1 MTQFDS
7 SATSQ
12 PHSRSTMFVFMRKT
26 NTCTVFLLNES
37 MSLNKARIQLKS
49 KAKHLTFL
57 QIEEIFQL
65 QPKDSCNK
73 VSTLHFGINLYH
85 YPTSI
90 LRFCKLKCPKNSLV
104 WAPQVIIQPKYLQYR
119 NRKA

>member
-1 MTQFDS
+1 MTQFDG

-12 PHSRSTMFVFMRKT
+12 PHSRSTVFVFMRKT

-49 KAKHLTFL
+49 KAKHLTLL
-57 QIEEIFQL
+57 QIAEIFQL

-73 VSTLHFGINLYH
+73 VSTQ
-85 YPTSI
+85 I
-90 LRFCKLKCPKNSLV
+90 LESLST
-104 WAPQVIIQPKYLQYR
+104 IIQRQFSDF
-119 NRKA
+119 AS